1 MDIKEKAQQY
11 AQNKVQQVLND
22 AIADAYMEG
31 YRQGLKDSD
40 AHVPAVANDDPD
52 VEFVDLGLPSGTLW
66 AKDYLRKDG
75 EIVYLPYLEAKKY
88 KIPTKEQFDE
98 LINSCSRDNCFNS
111 LKEYSGKMFIGRN
124 GNSIQIIK
132 KGYFKGDKKVDN
144 SYVCKFWLQNNESEH
159 TDRITSYLSKESSS
173 TSTSFMG
180 YKLPVLLVK

>member
-88 KIPTKEQFDE
+88 KLPTKEQFDE
-98 LINSCSRDNCFNS
+98 LIKTCRIDNYINKYNVYF
-111 LKEYSGKMFIGRN
+111 GKIFIGLN
-124 GNSIQIIK
+124 GNTIQINK
-132 KGYFKGDKKVDN
+132 QGFYKGDKKEGTY
-144 SYVCKFWLQNNESEH
+144 SCQFWLQNKESKDTNKIISFLYE
-159 TDRITSYLSKESSS
+159 TSSS